1 MVWLGQMRHNRDITT
16 VMMMIMK
23 VMTTVMM
30 TAMVMMMA
38 MVVVMTAMMVVMTA
52 MMVVMMAPIM
62 MVMLLLLLILMVMIC
77 YHIGALAW
85 CQALCKHFVYCIF
98 SSSKLPHEEGSVTT
112 LMYR

>member
-1 MVWLGQMRHNRDITT
+1 
-16 VMMMIMK
+16 MMIMK

-38 MVVVMTAMMVVMTA
+38 MVVVMTAMMVVMT
-52 MMVVMMAPIM
+52 APIM

>member
-38 MVVVMTAMMVVMTA
+38 MVVVMTAMMVVMT
-52 MMVVMMAPIM
+52 APIM

>member
-1 MVWLGQMRHNRDITT
+1 MTEATSLWDGDPGRAWEGRLLGGQKLPD
-16 VMMMIMK
+16 K
-23 VMTTVMM
+23 
-30 TAMVMMMA
+30 
-38 MVVVMTAMMVVMTA
+38 VVMTAMMVVMTA
-52 MMVVMMAPIM
+52 MMVVMTAPIM